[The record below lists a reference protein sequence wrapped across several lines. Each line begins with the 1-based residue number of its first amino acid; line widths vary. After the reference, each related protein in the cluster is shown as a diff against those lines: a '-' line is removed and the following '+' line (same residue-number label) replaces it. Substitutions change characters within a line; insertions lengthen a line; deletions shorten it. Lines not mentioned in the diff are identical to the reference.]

1 MKIEKLLLKNFR
13 RFKEEEFNFSNEFNV
28 LVGKNGSGKTTIL
41 DAIYLLTTGK
51 SYLTKSLENC
61 INVNEEYFF
70 IEGNFVDHTTDTEST
85 YLVSILYYKGKKEI
99 NINKRKIST
108 LADLVGKIPV
118 IFTDYSL
125 SNLVKGLPSD
135 RRDFI
140 NHVLIFTDKDYYK
153 DLLKYYSYLEKRNEY
168 LKNGNFSMDILIFLS
183 QEIYDLGIKIVSK
196 RENIIKEFN
205 NLAKD
210 FYSEL
215 FGNNSNLKIVYN
227 PSPLKKILDSD
238 SILDEINRK
247 RTLYGIHLD
256 EIEIFNSDINLR
268 NFASLGEAYSIGFI
282 LKIVEAALIF
292 NYTNRKPIFLIDDF
306 NSFLDE
312 VKRSKVLSMINHMQ
326 VILTSVNMD
335 LNKEL
340 IYKSNLMTLKD
351 S

>member
-13 RFKEEEFNFSNEFNV
+13 RFKEKEINFSDEFNILIGN
-28 LVGKNGSGKTTIL
+28 NGSGKTTVL

-61 INVNEEYFF
+61 INVNEEYSFV
-70 IEGNFVDHTTDTEST
+70 EGNFLDKTNSEDT

-168 LKNGNFSMDILIFLS
+168 LKNGNFTMDILIFLS
-183 QEIYDLGIKIVSK
+183 QEIYDIGMKIVSK

-215 FGNNSNLKIVYN
+215 FGKKSNLKIVYN

-238 SILDEINRK
+238 SILDEINKK

-256 EIEIFNSDINLR
+256 EIEIFDSDINLR
-268 NFASLGEAYSIGFI
+268 NFASLGEAFSVGFI
-282 LKIVEAALIF
+282 LKIVESSLIF
-292 NYTNRKPIFLIDDF
+292 NYTKRKPIFLIDDF

-312 VKRSKVLSMINHMQ
+312 IKRSKILSMINHMQ

-340 IYKSNLMTLKD
+340 IDKSNLITLGD